1 MKTRRIYTFL
11 KNLFDY
17 LVAGFL
23 VVILMPFLAI
33 ISAIILIDSKG
44 PILFVQKR
52 IGKNQI
58 PFKIFKFR
66 TMKIETPN
74 NVPTHKLVNPEAYL
88 TRAGKFLRKTS
99 LDELPQL
106 FNILF
111 GKMSFIGPRPAL
123 WNQYD
128 LIKLRENH
136 KIHQLKPGI
145 TGWAQVLGRDELPIE
160 EKVKLDYFYLKNL
173 SFFLD
178 LKIIFKTILVV
189 LKKKGNVEGGTSS
202 LGINEE
208 KQ

>member
-1 MKTRRIYTFL
+1 
-11 KNLFDY
+11 
-17 LVAGFL
+17 
-23 VVILMPFLAI
+23 
-33 ISAIILIDSKG
+33 
-44 PILFVQKR
+44 
-52 IGKNQI
+52 
-58 PFKIFKFR
+58 
-66 TMKIETPN
+66 MKIETPN

-128 LIKLRENH
+128 LINLRENH

-145 TGWAQVLGRDELPIE
+145 TGWAQVLGRDVLPIE
-160 EKVKLDYFYLKNL
+160 EKVKLDYFYLKNFSL
-173 SFFLD
+173 FLD